1 MKANFE
7 DMLLRLS
14 DFFKQEAN
22 TETVIGKEFKLGEF
36 TCVPVIRLGLGFG
49 YGGGEGEAPKQGKGE
64 GSGAGVG
71 LGIEPMGFL
80 ATRNEEITFISSKV
94 SHGISAAFEKMP
106 ELLSQYLAKQKE
118 EPVAENN

>member
-1 MKANFE
+1 MKTNFE

-14 DFFKQEAN
+14 EFFKQEAN

-49 YGGGEGEAPKQGKGE
+49 YGGGQGEAPKQGQGE
-64 GSGAGVG
+64 GSGAGAG

-80 ATRNEEITFISSKV
+80 VSRNGEISFVPSKV
-94 SHGISAAFEKMP
+94 SHGLSAAFEKVP
-106 ELLSQYLAKQKE
+106 ELLSQYLAKQK
-118 EPVAENN
+118 AETAPANN